1 VSQTPYTPQP
11 GYTLPPSQPDNSGL
25 KMAILFGA
33 VIALVAANIYLYLQI
48 DGLRQQLA
56 KVQDSLITEVGRV
69 RETGNVSSAAAKKN
83 IEDLQN
89 KLVEARQQAN
99 QAAGQA
105 KIDAT
110 KRAEELT
117 RQLAEQ
123 QKAQKAEMESQISK
137 VEETASTKIG
147 QVSSDVSSVKTEVAS
162 NKAELDKTIAQL
174 HSTQGDLGVQSGLIA
189 TNGKELA
196 ALKALNDRNYFE
208 FNLGKTKAPQRVGDI
223 LLQLKKA
230 DPKRNRYTVEVTA
243 DDKRTEK
250 KDKSVNEPVQFYT
263 SKARQPYEVVVNE
276 VKKDHIVGY
285 LATPKLQTGR

>member
-1 VSQTPYTPQP
+1 MSQTPYTPQP